1 MNLTRILSSL
11 TFRFMFSYVAA
22 LSLAG
27 FILLSLLFTSYSLN
41 YFGSVNRSI
50 NDESARLLRI
60 YSSGGRAALEA
71 AFVVPQVGRAEQ
83 HFLYLLADAERRPLV
98 GTLREWPRQIYQSW
112 SALDHGVSFQDLAKG
127 RVQLIAAITPLNNGQ
142 LLLVARDYGDNILLE
157 HIIFNVMV
165 RSLVLMILLGA
176 VGGALLA
183 GSGLHRVDR
192 INRTVESIIQ
202 GDLSRRLDL
211 AGSHG
216 DFRRLTMTF
225 NRMLDRIQMLMEG
238 LRQVSD
244 NIAHDLRTPLTRLRN
259 NLTNLQDIV
268 AGDAQDTV
276 QDMLEEADSLLSTF
290 NALLRIAQIES
301 GNRLSE
307 FKIIDVT
314 VILRDVMELYEPLA
328 VEKQIVV
335 NTDLRG
341 PLRVLG
347 DRDLLF
353 QAFANL
359 LDNAI
364 KYTPERG
371 QIHLT
376 AFADEQMLHV
386 AVIDSGAGIPVG
398 ERDRVFQRFYRIE
411 ISRGQ
416 QPGNGL
422 GLSLVRAV
430 VNLHS
435 GSIAL
440 GDSSPGLRVDV
451 RLPALLNLPA

>member
-1 MNLTRILSSL
+1 MNLQRILSSL

-27 FILLSLLFTSYSLN
+27 FTLLALLFTSYSLT
-41 YFGSVNRSI
+41 YFSSVNQSTKQ
-50 NDESARLLRI
+50 ESERLLGI
-60 YSSGGRAALEA
+60 YHSGGRAALEQ
-71 AFVVPQVGRAEQ
+71 AFAVPQTGRAAD
-83 HFLYLLADAERRPLV
+83 HFLYLLADSNRQRLG
-98 GTLREWPRQIYQSW
+98 GTLSEWPRKTFQSW
-112 SALDHGVSFQDLAKG
+112 IELDHGVSFKPLTES
-127 RVQLIAAITPLNNGQ
+127 REQLITTINPIDGNQ

-157 HIIFNVMV
+157 QIIFNVMT
-165 RSLVLMILLGA
+165 RSLGLMILLGA
-176 VGGALLA
+176 VGGAIFA
-183 GSGLHRVDR
+183 GSGLHRVDQ

-216 DFRRLTMTF
+216 DYRRLTLIF

-259 NLTNLQDIV
+259 HLTELQGMVDG
-268 AGDAQDTV
+268 AAQDKV
-276 QDMLEEADSLLSTF
+276 QDLLDEADNLLSTF
-290 NALLRIAQIES
+290 GALLRIAQIES

-307 FKIIDVT
+307 FQVFDIA

-328 VEKQIVV
+328 AEKNLTL
-335 NTDLRG
+335 NTELRG
-341 PLRVLG
+341 PLNVRG

-364 KYTPERG
+364 KYTPAEGVVRVEASISG
-371 QIHLT
+371 TTLQI
-376 AFADEQMLHV
+376 E
-386 AVIDSGAGIPVG
+386 IEDSGMGVPAA
-398 ERDRVFQRFYRIE
+398 ERDKVFQRFYRVE
-411 ISRGQ
+411 ASRGQ

-435 GSIAL
+435 GAIAL
-440 GDSSPGLRVDV
+440 GDGLPGLRVSV
-451 RLPALLNLPA
+451 QLPALVNSPV

>member
-1 MNLTRILSSL
+1 MNLKKILSSL

-27 FILLSLLFTSYSLN
+27 FTLLALLFTSYSLN
-41 YFGSVNRSI
+41 YFSSVNQSTQA
-50 NDESARLLRI
+50 ESARLLDI
-60 YSSGGRAALEA
+60 YQRGGRAALEA
-71 AFVVPQVGRAEQ
+71 AFAVPQTGRAEQ
-83 HFLYLLADAERRPLV
+83 HFLYLLADSNHRRLA
-98 GTLREWPRQIYQSW
+98 GTLQEWPSETFQSW
-112 SALDHGVSFQDLAKG
+112 SALDHGVSFQQLTQG
-127 RVQLIAAITPLNNGQ
+127 RVQLITTIAPLDNGQ
-142 LLLVARDYGDNILLE
+142 LLLVARDYGDNLLLE

-183 GSGLHRVDR
+183 GSGLRRVDL
-192 INRTVESIIQ
+192 INRTVESIVQ
-202 GDLSRRLDL
+202 GDLSRRIEV
-211 AGSHG
+211 AGFHG
-216 DFRRLTMTF
+216 DFRRLTVTF

-259 NLTNLQDIV
+259 HLTELQDSV
-268 AGDAQDTV
+268 DGESQDKV
-276 QDMLEEADSLLSTF
+276 QDLLDEADNLLSTF

-307 FKIIDVT
+307 FQVFDIT

-328 VEKQIVV
+328 AEKHVAV
-335 NTDLRG
+335 STDLRG
-341 PLRVLG
+341 PLHIRG

-364 KYTPERG
+364 KYTPHAGVVR
-371 QIHLT
+371 
-376 AFADEQMLHV
+376 V
-386 AVIDSGAGIPVG
+386 AASIAGSTLQVDVEDSGMGIPLA
-398 ERDRVFQRFYRIE
+398 ERDKVFQRFYRVE
-411 ISRGQ
+411 VSRGQ

-440 GDSSPGLRVDV
+440 RDCNPGLGVAV
-451 RLPALLNLPA
+451 RLPALISSPA

>member
-1 MNLTRILSSL
+1 MNLARILSSL

-27 FILLSLLFTSYSLN
+27 FTLLALLFTSYSLN
-41 YFGSVNRSI
+41 YFSSVNRSI
-50 NDESARLLRI
+50 DDESVRLLSI
-60 YSSGGRAALEA
+60 YSSGGRGALEA
-71 AFVVPQVGRAEQ
+71 AFAVPQKGRAEQ
-83 HFLYLLADAERRPLV
+83 HFLYLLADSDHRPLA
-98 GTLREWPRQIYQSW
+98 GTLQEWPREIYQSW
-112 SALDHGVSFQDLAKG
+112 SALDHGVSFQELSKG
-127 RVQLIAAITPLNNGQ
+127 REQLIASIVPLDNGQ

-165 RSLVLMILLGA
+165 RSLLLMILLGA

-183 GSGLHRVDR
+183 GNSLHRVDR

-216 DFRRLTMTF
+216 DFRRLTITF

-238 LRQVSD
+238 VRQVSD
-244 NIAHDLRTPLTRLRN
+244 NVAHDLRTPLTRMRN
-259 NLTNLQDIV
+259 HLTNLQGIV
-268 AGDAQDTV
+268 ASDAQDTV
-276 QDMLEEADSLLSTF
+276 QDLLEEADNLLATF

-307 FKIIDVT
+307 FKVVDIT

-328 VEKQIVV
+328 VEKQITIS
-335 NTDLRG
+335 TDLRG
-341 PLRVLG
+341 PLSVLG

-364 KYTPERG
+364 KYTPESGVIR
-371 QIHLT
+371 LT
-376 AFADEQMLHV
+376 AFIAEQTLHVEVVDSGLGIPADE
-386 AVIDSGAGIPVG
+386 
-398 ERDRVFQRFYRIE
+398 RDKVFQRFYRVE
-411 ISRGQ
+411 TSRGQ

-435 GSIAL
+435 GNVVL
-440 GDSSPGLRVDV
+440 GDSNPGLHVDV
-451 RLPALLNLPA
+451 RLLALLSSPA